1 MSKIAST
8 TLASAVDDALE
19 TYFKGLQGETPVA
32 LYEMVML
39 EVEKTLIKNIMQQSN
54 GNQSQATKMLGINRN
69 TLRAKLVKFG
79 ML

>member
-1 MSKIAST
+1 MSEIDST
-8 TLASAVDDALE
+8 TLASAVDNALE

-69 TLRAKLVKFG
+69 TLRAKLLKFG